1 MTKICGLFE
10 PWSGFLCY
18 ILHNLRRVDIPILAL
33 DASEKWEIYSRIMAS
48 DDLSRL
54 QQALDDYAQSIEKFK
69 RGDLTADQFRPLRLG
84 MGVYAQL
91 AHVKHMQR
99 IKVPGGRMSATQL
112 EAIAEVTEKWALG
125 LAHITTRQDVQL
137 HHLEIEDTLE
147 LQRLLADAGVL
158 TVGACADTVRNVTAS
173 HLAGV
178 VEDEVFDV
186 TPHAEAITQYFL
198 YHPHNRKLPRKF
210 KIGLSGSNRDHAQIM
225 INDLGLL
232 ARVTDAGRGFAIYV
246 GGGLGST
253 PEIAHLWRDFVPE
266 KQLLAACDAVIR
278 VFFRDGERKNRKKA
292 RIKFLLRKLGEKAFF
307 EKLDQEFD
315 KILAEEGAALQDELD
330 RRLAEWKDE
339 DVPALPPGGVSL
351 GDQSFA
357 RWKATNTIAQKQ
369 PGYRVVTVKLPLGD
383 ITAEQM
389 RRLAEI
395 SRQYGNG
402 EVRTTNTQNFILR
415 WVPEGNLVALH
426 RALTLVNLAEPDA
439 DHITD
444 IVSCPGADYC
454 SLAITKSMAVGA
466 RVREHLAAKAST
478 GSVDDLIRSIGEFSI
493 KISGCPNSCGQHHV
507 ADIGMT
513 GLMVKGK
520 DGVERPHYSLR
531 VGGGC
536 GPNANIGERL
546 DGRIP
551 EEETPKVIAAIAQ
564 FYVAE
569 RGPGETFR
577 EFASRKGAGE
587 LSKIGFGAATDII

>member
-1 MTKICGLFE
+1 
-10 PWSGFLCY
+10 
-18 ILHNLRRVDIPILAL
+18 
-33 DASEKWEIYSRIMAS
+33 
-48 DDLSRL
+48 
-54 QQALDDYAQSIEKFK
+54 
-69 RGDLTADQFRPLRLG
+69 

-99 IKVPGGRMSATQL
+99 IKVPGGRMTAGQL
-112 EAIAEVTEKWALG
+112 EAVAEVTERWALG

-137 HHLEIEDTLE
+137 HHLEIEDTVE
-147 LQRLLADAGVL
+147 LQRVLAKADVV

-186 TPHAEAITQYFL
+186 TPHAHAITQYFL

-210 KIGLSGSNRDHAQIM
+210 KIGLSGSMRDHAQIM
-225 INDLGLL
+225 INDLGLF
-232 ARVTDAGRGFAIYV
+232 ARVTDAGRGFSVYV

-253 PEIAHLWRDFVPE
+253 PEIAHLWREFVPE
-266 KQLLAACDAVIR
+266 KQVLAACDAVIR
-278 VFFRDGERKNRKKA
+278 VFFKDGERKNRKKA
-292 RIKFLLRKLGEKAFF
+292 RIKFLLRKLGEKAFL
-307 EKLDQEFD
+307 EKLDQEFE
-315 KILAEEGAALQDELD
+315 KIQAEEGEKITAELEN
-330 RRLAEWKDE
+330 RLAEWKDE
-339 DVPALPPGGVSL
+339 EAPALPPGGVAL
-351 GDQSFA
+351 GDQAFA
-357 RWKATNTIAQKQ
+357 RWKRTNTIAQKQ

-389 RRLAEI
+389 RRLADI
-395 SRQYGNG
+395 CRQYGNG
-402 EVRTTNTQNFILR
+402 EVRTTNTQNFVMR

-444 IVSCPGADYC
+444 IVACPGADYC
-454 SLAITKSMAVGA
+454 SLAITKSMGVGA
-466 RVREHLAAKAST
+466 RVREHLANTNTDA
-478 GSVDDLIRSIGEFSI
+478 DDLVHKIGEFSI

-536 GPNANIGERL
+536 GPDAKIGDRL
-546 DGRIP
+546 DGRVP
-551 EEETPKVIAAIAQ
+551 EEETPKVIAAIAKY
-564 FYVAE
+564 YVAE
-569 RGPGETFR
+569 RGQGESFR
-577 EFASRKGAGE
+577 EFVARKGATE
-587 LSKIGFGAATDII
+587 ISQIGFGAAADII